1 MDLPALLA
9 AAGSL
14 KTAGEL
20 VAGIVKAKNQ
30 ADVTAKAIELQSV
43 IIGLQ
48 SSIFDARDALSSLQE
63 ENRQLKES
71 AVRREH
77 FGSEMSRYA
86 LTAIRAGSVAYALKE
101 SMSNGEPPH
110 YVCANCYQNGKKVV
124 LNCSEHKDHWYSFI
138 CPGCKVAI
146 PTGYRSV
153 SEAKYAPENP

>member
-9 AAGSL
+9 AAGGL

-30 ADVTAKAIELQSV
+30 SDVTAKAIELQSV

-48 SSIFDARDALSSLQE
+48 SAIFDTRDVLSSLQE

-71 AVRREH
+71 AMRREH
-77 FGSEMSRYA
+77 FSSDMTRYA
-86 LTAIRAGSVAYALKE
+86 LTPIRPGSVAYALKQ

-110 YVCANCYQNGKKVV
+110 YVCANCYQNGKKVM
-124 LNCSEHKDHWYSFI
+124 LTCGESKERWFAFM
-138 CPGCKVAI
+138 CPLCKVAI
-146 PTGYRSV
+146 ATGYRSP
-153 SEAKYAPENP
+153 SPAKYATENP